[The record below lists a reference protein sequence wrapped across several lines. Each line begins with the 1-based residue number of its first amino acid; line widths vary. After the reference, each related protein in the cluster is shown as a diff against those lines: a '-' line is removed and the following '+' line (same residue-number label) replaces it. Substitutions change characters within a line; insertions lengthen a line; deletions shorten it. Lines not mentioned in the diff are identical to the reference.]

1 VDVKSSAGSKEGKS
15 RQGNAHSED
24 IKGTK
29 NDKTR
34 WNSKDSASGED
45 GKNKRVEEAVATAV
59 AETVGLGGAAAG
71 TTRAARTA
79 RAGTEGHVSRSFIA
93 Y

>member
-1 VDVKSSAGSKEGKS
+1 VGIESSAGSKEGKS
-15 RQGNAHSED
+15 REGSARSVD

-29 NDKTR
+29 NDKSR
-34 WNSKDSASGED
+34 WNSKDSASSKD
-45 GKNKRVEEAVATAV
+45 GGNKRVGKAVATAV

-71 TTRAARTA
+71 TTRAARTV
-79 RAGTEGHVSRSFIA
+79 RSGTEGHVSTSFIA